1 MRSCL
6 LLSHQYFAIMCIPD
20 AADRLWLS
28 SETQI
33 NSNRA
38 ISPSLGISARGRISL
53 RSLAW
58 LSARAVPGNGLA
70 TLSGFYGARSMGG
83 GGQCIA
89 GQRSKSCFATV
100 RLEICELK
108 SPRVSWGGCKRGF
121 TTCEGQKLLPVHHP
135 AARAPA
141 APARAM
147 PLLPCLQTPTPASA
161 LSLSP
166 DGPLAPHCIAVL
178 PTGGH
183 SAVWLAI
190 SFPCAVGFVWSWPR
204 VGWCGQG
211 RGWGQE
217 PAASPPA
224 AGAGCLSQGGWE
236 LTGDWGQLYPL
247 TLPRSLLA
255 GAARASC
262 T

>member
-1 MRSCL
+1 MAQCPCCAGKWPRYAERVLWSP
-6 LLSHQYFAIMCIPD
+6 QY
-20 AADRLWLS
+20 
-28 SETQI
+28 
-33 NSNRA
+33 
-38 ISPSLGISARGRISL
+38 
-53 RSLAW
+53 
-58 LSARAVPGNGLA
+58 
-70 TLSGFYGARSMGG
+70 GG
-83 GGQCIA
+83 GRQCIA

-100 RLEICELK
+100 RLEIRELK

-121 TTCEGQKLLPVHHP
+121 TTREGQKLLPLHHP

-147 PLLPCLQTPTPASA
+147 PLLPCLQTPTPALAPS
-161 LSLSP
+161 SSP

-183 SAVWLAI
+183 SAAWLAV

-224 AGAGCLSQGGWE
+224 AGAGCLSQGGRE